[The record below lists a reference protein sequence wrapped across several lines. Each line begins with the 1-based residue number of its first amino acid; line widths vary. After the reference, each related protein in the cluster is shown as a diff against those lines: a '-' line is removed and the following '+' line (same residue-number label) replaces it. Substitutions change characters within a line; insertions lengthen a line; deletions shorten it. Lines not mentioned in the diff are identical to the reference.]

1 MECQAVWGAGGGEE
15 KFVCMF
21 NYTIQYRYD
30 RKEDSIPYP
39 SSIELKVSD
48 HPEVVNTK
56 VRPFLKAYL
65 EEKQVWKG
73 HEYLEELR
81 VYGKDGELIFDLHE
95 LDEKG
100 E

>member
-1 MECQAVWGAGGGEE
+1 ML
-15 KFVCMF
+15 FMF

-30 RKEDSIPYP
+30 RKEDSIPCP

-48 HPEVVNTK
+48 HPEALNAK

-81 VYGKDGELIFDLHE
+81 VYGEGGRLIFDMHE

>member
-1 MECQAVWGAGGGEE
+1 MP
-15 KFVCMF
+15 

-30 RKEDSIPYP
+30 RKEDSIPFL
-39 SSIELKVSD
+39 SGVELKVSD
-48 HPEVVNTK
+48 HPETLNTK

-81 VYGKDGELIFDLHE
+81 VYGERGRLIFDMHE